1 MTFFTGGCKMAGE
14 VFSSLITSVN
24 PKLMNSGSRNGIA
37 IDRIV
42 LHHNATTNKDVAMNT
57 WVVGGSAGTSAHYEV
72 TPTEIIGCVGEQYSA
87 FHAGGTGGADI
98 PKMSN
103 PNQRSIGI
111 ENVNSSGA
119 PNWSIDPRTVTN
131 CARLVADI
139 CKRYGIPCDRQHVL
153 GHNEVTSTACPG
165 GMNVDEVVRQA
176 KQFMAGGNNSA
187 PKPSQTNSRKAFFDI
202 VNVNSG
208 AFNVQGWFIP
218 SKSTKGQSIWLYFMD
233 KATNKEIGRFQGK
246 RVVREDVKKV
256 YPSNPNGAEVGFTVN
271 GLTPQNLMGKEYYFL
286 LRYNNDSKEE
296 LYVKDKVFK
305 APALINRGCLDV
317 IRGDKGQ
324 VTLHG
329 WHLSSKRRN
338 SDKHFLFIMDKK
350 TNKEIVRFDVT
361 KYSFKASPDIQK
373 LYDGTI
379 AQRGN
384 CRFAFAHALDAKS
397 PARGKDIYILSRYC
411 SDPLGNTG
419 ISDQLQLGGTNKL

>member
-1 MTFFTGGCKMAGE
+1 MAGE

-24 PKLMNSGSRNGIA
+24 PNLMNAGSRNGIA
-37 IDRIV
+37 IDRII

-57 WVVGGSAGTSAHYEV
+57 WLLGGSAGTSAHYEC

-98 PKMSN
+98 PKISN

-153 GHNEVTSTACPG
+153 GHNEVTATACPG

-176 KQFMAGGNNSA
+176 KQFMAGGNNSTA
-187 PKPSQTNSRKAFFDI
+187 TATRQAFFDV

-233 KATNKEIGRFQGK
+233 K
-246 RVVREDVKKV
+246 
-256 YPSNPNGAEVGFTVN
+256 
-271 GLTPQNLMGKEYYFL
+271 
-286 LRYNNDSKEE
+286 
-296 LYVKDKVFK
+296 
-305 APALINRGCLDV
+305 
-317 IRGDKGQ
+317 
-324 VTLHG
+324 
-329 WHLSSKRRN
+329 
-338 SDKHFLFIMDKK
+338 K
-350 TNKEIVRFDVT
+350 TNKEIARFKV
-361 KYSFKASPDIQK
+361 
-373 LYDGTI
+373 
-379 AQRGN
+379 N
-384 CRFAFAHALDAKS
+384 V
-397 PARGKDIYILSRYC
+397 
-411 SDPLGNTG
+411 
-419 ISDQLQLGGTNKL
+419 